1 MGKHQDVMLAFRRTG
16 RTLIMN
22 VLAISD
28 SNHGERSD

>member
-1 MGKHQDVMLAFRRTG
+1 MGKHQDIMLAFLRTG